1 MFSYS
6 LWSGSSSESCAA
18 SSPDEPSSEAI
29 GQISNTEWFE
39 QKRGNF
45 VALLRELA
53 IVDARLLPWADRAES
68 TPLEVFLA
76 YMRVEHAA
84 IAAATPEERSPMAL
98 QAVDRAAVLLGADTD
113 GGVFQSARNKL
124 ARYIQ
129 LFSST

>member
-6 LWSGSSSESCAA
+6 FWSGSSSESCAA
-18 SSPDEPSSEAI
+18 SSPHEPSSEAI
-29 GQISNTEWFE
+29 GETSDEAWLE
-39 QKRGNF
+39 AKRANF

-68 TPLEVFLA
+68 APLVAFLA

-84 IAAATPEERSPMAL
+84 IASATPEDRPPMAL
-98 QAVDRAAVLLGADTD
+98 QAVDRAAMLLGADTD
-113 GGVFQSARNKL
+113 APQFQSARLKL